1 MKPKKAG
8 DTVELNAGGM
18 RLIARP
24 ARRPRKGWGR
34 AFAAMAARRD
44 DTLLDGETLRPTE
57 WDKTGWCW

>member
-24 ARRPRKGWGR
+24 SHRPRAGWGR
-34 AFAAMAARRD
+34 AFAAIAARRD
-44 DTLLDGETLRPTE
+44 DTLLDGGTHRPTE
-57 WDKTGWCW
+57 WDKVP